1 MIKQFKNESCETAT
15 GEHYMAGSYT
25 NPALPDTRQKGVPIL
40 LENTSG
46 ALLPSIGFVV
56 EC

>member
-1 MIKQFKNESCETAT
+1 MQMKVMPPAPVKP
-15 GEHYMAGSYT
+15 YVAGSYT
-25 NPALPDTRQKGVPIL
+25 NPALPNTRQKGVPIL